1 MNNGKSKP
9 GQAERTRVTALQLE
23 QDDLVIFGE
32 DGKFHHVPK
41 TYYATPEQRLPDRF
55 KSAPEFLVGLGAV
68 VADVTAY
75 QSAQEDETARE
86 PLTADC
92 ACIVLNMAAI
102 RQESEKHKDPR
113 AGRPIPNGD
122 PVNATS
128 EPPEVESPPGLRVER
143 DDLVIFGE
151 DGKFYLVKKQYYEQ
165 QVLPEDMQSAP
176 QLMVELGAVVAD
188 IPRLPT
194 AGSACQL
201 VNMASIRRG
210 SAHAAR
216 LVKGQRTQGL
226 EVEGQ
231 RPVER
236 RAQTR
241 RGSRSGGSRRRVT
254 SIAHRGDD
262 RNDE

>member
-9 GQAERTRVTALQLE
+9 DAADRTRVSKLQLE

-41 TYYATPEQRLPDRF
+41 AYYATPEQRLPDRF
-55 KSAPEFLVGLGAV
+55 KSAPEFLVGLGVV

-75 QSAQEDETARE
+75 QSAQVDETARE

-113 AGRPIPNGD
+113 AEHPLPNGH
-122 PVNATS
+122 PEQATS
-128 EPPEVESPPGLRVER
+128 EPPEVASTPGPRVEK

-151 DGKFYLVKKQYYEQ
+151 DGKFYLVKRQYYEQ

-201 VNMASIRRG
+201 VNLASIRMG

-216 LVKGQRTQGL
+216 LVRKHRMHDQ
-226 EVEGQ
+226 EEK

-236 RAQTR
+236 RAQAR
-241 RGSRSGGSRRRVT
+241 RGSRSGGSRRRAT
-254 SIAHRGDD
+254 AIARRGDD